1 MSKSD
6 MDLGRFQTYL
16 KGSSPYSRNV
26 VREALYKSIRDS
38 LQKLSDRVGE
48 HISNNKIFNHTHIFG
63 NDDTR
68 EIYAYKVAKEYILS
82 TEKENF
88 NQDDIQK

>member
-1 MSKSD
+1 

-16 KGSSPYSRNV
+16 KGSSPYSRNI

-48 HISNNKIFNHTHIFG
+48 HIFG
-63 NDDTR
+63 NEETR
-68 EIYAYKVAKEYILS
+68 ELYAYKVAKEYILS